1 MMVEIILC
9 CIMCVILGFI
19 FGCISM
25 DVYFHSNSYKDKCL
39 NDFMVLKVD
48 NDIPIKPERKFY
60 DYDLLKKDFVTT
72 GDRHS
77 DTIEKSFSKND
88 FRYSEEYWKYTF
100 EDGESEKSDHP
111 LSYEEMKP
119 LTDAHGPVKDDR
131 LEVIKV

>member
-1 MMVEIILC
+1 MMVDIII
-9 CIMCVILGFI
+9 CIICALLGFALGG
-19 FGCISM
+19 FCM
-25 DVYFHSNSYKDKCL
+25 DKYFHSNSYKDKCL
-39 NDFMVLKVD
+39 NSYMGL
-48 NDIPIKPERKFY
+48 NDSSKKTNDRHFY

-119 LTDAHGPVKDDR
+119 LTDEHGPVKDDG